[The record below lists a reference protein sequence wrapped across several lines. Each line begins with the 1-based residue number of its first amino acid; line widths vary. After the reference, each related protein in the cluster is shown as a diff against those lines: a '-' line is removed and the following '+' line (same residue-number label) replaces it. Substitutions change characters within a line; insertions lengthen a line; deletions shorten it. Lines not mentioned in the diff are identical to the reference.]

1 MLFIPLLQNSPVARR
16 MMQLKL
22 NDIFMSTKKSVEATM
37 APPPPHM
44 VGDGFRVHGFFPG
57 GKIDQKRMSPFFL
70 MDYNSK
76 VEFPPTNK
84 PRGVGVHPHRGFE
97 TVTVTYH
104 GRIAHHDSAGNSG
117 IIGEG
122 DVQWMTAASGL
133 LHKEYHE
140 ESFSKAGGLFQM
152 VQLWVNLPAKYK
164 MTSPKYQEITNSLMG
179 KYALPGDK
187 GFVEVIAG
195 EFNGTKGPA
204 STFTPMQVYNA
215 RMKKGANIELNFPS
229 SFNTGILMIEGTATM
244 NGELAPADHFTLFRN
259 DGELISIEAT
269 EDAILLVLS
278 GEPIN
283 EPIAQYGPFL
293 MNTREELEQA
303 ITDVNAGKFGV
314 LED

>member
-1 MLFIPLLQNSPVARR
+1 MN
-16 MMQLKL
+16 
-22 NDIFMSTKKSVEATM
+22 TKKTIEAII
-37 APPPPHM
+37 APPAPHM
-44 VGDGFRVHGFFPG
+44 VGNGFRVHGFFPG
-57 GKIDQKRMSPFFL
+57 GSIDKKRMSPFFL

-76 VEFPPTNK
+76 VEFSPTNE

-97 TVTVTYH
+97 TVTIAYH

-152 VQLWVNLPAKYK
+152 VQLWVNLPARYK
-164 MTSPKYQEITNSLMG
+164 MTDPKYQEITHTMMG
-179 KYALPGDK
+179 NQVLADDK
-187 GFVEVIAG
+187 GVIEVIAG
-195 EFNGTKGPA
+195 EYKSIKGPA
-204 STFTPMQVYNA
+204 STFTPVQVYNA
-215 RMKKGANIELNFPS
+215 RLKKGASIEL
-229 SFNTGILMIEGTATM
+229 SFSTSYNTGILIIEGSAVINGQTAST
-244 NGELAPADHFTLFRN
+244 DHFVLFKN
-259 DGELISIEAT
+259 DGELISIEAP

-278 GEPIN
+278 GEPID

-293 MNTREELEQA
+293 MNTWEEVEQA
-303 ITDVNAGKFGV
+303 ISDVSAGKFGV

>member
-1 MLFIPLLQNSPVARR
+1 MNNNI
-16 MMQLKL
+16 
-22 NDIFMSTKKSVEATM
+22 KSIEAII
-37 APPPPHM
+37 PPPAPHM

-57 GKIDQKRMSPFFL
+57 GRISEQRMSPFFL

-76 VEFPPTNK
+76 VEFPPTDK

-97 TVTVTYH
+97 TVTIAYH

-140 ESFSKAGGLFQM
+140 ETFAKEGGMFQM

-164 MTSPKYQEITNSLMG
+164 MTAPKYQEITNEMMG
-179 KYALPGDK
+179 KYRLSDDK
-187 GFVEVIAG
+187 GVIEIIAG
-195 EFNGTKGPA
+195 EYDNAKGPA
-204 STFTPMQVYNA
+204 FTFTPIQVYNA
-215 RMKKGANIELNFPS
+215 KLKKDGMIDFKFSETD
-229 SFNTGILMIEGTATM
+229 NTGILVVEGTVIINNETAS
-244 NGELAPADHFTLFRN
+244 ADHFVLFGN
-259 DGELISIEAT
+259 KGELISIQAS

-278 GEPIN
+278 GEPID

-293 MNTREELEQA
+293 MNTTKELEEA
-303 ITDVNAGKFGV
+303 IADVKAGKFGV

>member
-1 MLFIPLLQNSPVARR
+1 
-16 MMQLKL
+16 
-22 NDIFMSTKKSVEATM
+22 MSTQKTIEAII
-37 APPPPHM
+37 APPAPHM

-57 GKIDQKRMSPFFL
+57 GRIDKKRMSPFFL
-70 MDYNSK
+70 MDYGSK
-76 VEFPPTNK
+76 VEFAPRDE

-97 TVTVTYH
+97 TVTIAYH

-164 MTSPKYQEITNSLMG
+164 MTAPKYQEITHAMMG
-179 KYALPGDK
+179 NYSVPDDK
-187 GFVEVIAG
+187 GVMEVIAG
-195 EFNGTKGPA
+195 EYNNTKGPA
-204 STFTPMQVYNA
+204 STFTPLQVYNA
-215 RMKKGANIELNFPS
+215 RLKKGAKVELSFPS
-229 SFNTGILMIEGTATM
+229 TYNTGILVIEGSALINDEPAAT
-244 NGELAPADHFTLFRN
+244 DHFVLFKN

-278 GEPIN
+278 GEPID

-293 MNTREELEQA
+293 MNTWEELEQA
-303 ITDVNAGKFGV
+303 ISDVSAGKFGV
-314 LED
+314 L